1 MKRGSLFVV
10 VFLGLLACQDVEVYQ
25 QACDR
30 GDMLGCNELGVRY
43 GTGEGM
49 TQNLARAA
57 TLYQQACDGGEMWGC
72 VNTTPA
78 GTVLAHGGSRAS
90 FSGSISIY
98 PTLHRGLSIPA
109 LGGSLVGSPAEP
121 LSCWKERRLS

>member
-43 GTGEGM
+43 GTGEGV

-72 VNTTPA
+72 VNLGA
-78 GTVLAHGGSRAS
+78 MYGTGEGVTRDPLRAIRLYEQACDGGQKWGCMLVATLAHR
-90 FSGSISIY
+90 
-98 PTLHRGLSIPA
+98 P
-109 LGGSLVGSPAEP
+109 
-121 LSCWKERRLS
+121 